1 MPETI
6 QLEKY
11 KENEAQEKKDLYNVY
26 LQEYKI
32 SVIIKYQLKY
42 SETQN
47 KREEKSNLES
57 ILEQIKEKFKEKS
70 QAKNER
76 KNEDVK
82 IVSLE
87 EKLKE
92 RDDKKYILPNKYKPN
107 KNSKLYGYFEYLE
120 SQNTNHHINQKS
132 GAHVFYVPSSY
143 LPPNVLG
150 MYVPSKHTIYVANA
164 LTEKDKE
171 FVYFHEEYHS
181 IHGAGEEEADNYAF
195 QRTGYNLR
203 AA

>member
-1 MPETI
+1 MPENEIKCEAEENLNPYNIYQI
-6 QLEKY
+6 QIKKY
-11 KENEAQEKKDLYNVY
+11 NINIL
-26 LQEYKI
+26 
-32 SVIIKYQLKY
+32 IKYQLR
-42 SETQN
+42 ENQEE
-47 KREEKSNLES
+47 KREEAESNLED
-57 ILEQIKEKFKEKS
+57 ILKQVIKDFKEKS

-76 KNEDVK
+76 KNEDIK
-82 IVSLE
+82 IISLE

-92 RDDKKYILPNKYKPN
+92 RDNEKYILPNKYKPN
-107 KNSKLYGYFEYLE
+107 KDNDLSNYFKYLV

-150 MYVPSKHTIYVANA
+150 MYVPSTHTIYVAND
-164 LTEKDKE
+164 LSEKDKE